1 MKNIEYRQD
10 ENICYYY
17 VGDDLV
23 CTLDFN
29 TDEFI
34 SGYDLTEYEE
44 ESYCE
49 EMSQAKKDYK
59 YNESMMT
66 TSYN

>member
-17 VGDDLV
+17 IGDDLV

-29 TDEFI
+29 TDEFE
-34 SGYDLTEYEE
+34 SGYDLTETEKDDY
-44 ESYCE
+44 YE
-49 EMSQAKKDYK
+49 EMSQTKADYQHNK
-59 YNESMMT
+59 SMMT